1 MSTAPNT
8 AAPEDMIVTLLQA
21 TGLFNSVELGEP
33 PDYTNLV
40 AAPLRACAS
49 VAFAEDDSSHD
60 ASGGQVNDTQGFRV
74 RVVIS
79 LLDHHQ
85 AELDLRTI
93 RDAII
98 PIFQKHST
106 LQDAGNTIY
115 SLIKQGS
122 MRPGYLFA
130 NGSLFRAYEF
140 IVEPTAEWFVSGGV
154 VA

>member
-1 MSTAPNT
+1 
-8 AAPEDMIVTLLQA
+8 MIVTLLQA

-49 VAFAEDDSSHD
+49 VTFAEDESDHD
-60 ASGGQVNDTQGFRV
+60 ASGGQVNDVQGFRV
-74 RVVIS
+74 RVVIDLS
-79 LLDHHQ
+79 DHRQ

-93 RDAII
+93 RDTII
-98 PIFQKHST
+98 PVFQKHST

-115 SLIKQGS
+115 SLIKPGS
-122 MRPGYLFA
+122 TKPGYLFA
-130 NGSLFRAYEF
+130 NGELFRAYDM
-140 IVEPTAEWFVSGGV
+140 IVQPASEWFVAGGV